1 MNWSRLAA
9 SARVLGGVVLLVAVA
24 LVVVLAAP
32 QVFGAEASYTVL
44 SGSMSPTFDAGDVVV
59 VRDVPPADISEGDI
73 ITYREAGSAITDE
86 RTDRVTHRVVA
97 VDRSGDSPVFR
108 TKGDANE
115 DVDSDPVAA
124 DRVVGSVWF
133 HVPYLG
139 LASQFAQSRLGL
151 VLFVILPGALLV
163 VTELYSLYTDALVE
177 VDPDESAEA
186 GESDENAGSDDSPG
200 GRAGVA
206 AGYVSASDG
215 GVTLYPERTGVRLS
229 DPVAVVEPSSSSSA
243 SVPATSDSTG
253 GIEWVTE
260 PADRDAAAV
269 TTDESSEDGR

>member
-1 MNWSRLAA
+1 MNWSRLTAA
-9 SARVLGGVVLLVAVA
+9 ARVLGGVVLLVAVA

-32 QVFGAEASYTVL
+32 QAFGADASYTVL

-59 VRDVPPADISEGDI
+59 VRDVPPADISAGDI
-73 ITYREAGSAITDE
+73 ITYREAGGAITDE

-115 DVDSDPVAA
+115 DVDSDPVTA
-124 DRVVGSVWF
+124 DRVVGRVWF

-139 LASQFAQSRLGL
+139 LAAQFVQSGLGL

-177 VDPDESAEA
+177 VDSDESDGRDRRDGSTADGGSA
-186 GESDENAGSDDSPG
+186 GGAAGID
-200 GRAGVA
+200 

-215 GVTLYPERTGVRLS
+215 GVALYPERTGVRVA
-229 DPVAVVEPSSSSSA
+229 DPVAVADPSPSA
-243 SVPATSDSTG
+243 SASMPSGSADG
-253 GIEWVTE
+253 MEWVTD
-260 PADRDAAAV
+260 PVDRPSDAP
-269 TTDESSEDGR
+269 TDESSEDGR

>member
-9 SARVLGGVVLLVAVA
+9 AARVLGGVVLLVAVA

-32 QVFGAEASYTVL
+32 QAFGAEASYTVL

-73 ITYREAGSAITDE
+73 ITYREAGSTITDE

-124 DRVVGSVWF
+124 DRVVGRVWF

-177 VDPDESAEA
+177 VDPDESD
-186 GESDENAGSDDSPG
+186 GID
-200 GRAGVA
+200 

-229 DPVAVVEPSSSSSA
+229 DPVAVVERSSSSSA
-243 SVPATSDSTG
+243 SDPVPSDSTDG
-253 GIEWVTE
+253 MEWVTA
-260 PADRDAAAV
+260 PADRDAAA

>member
-9 SARVLGGVVLLVAVA
+9 AARVLGGVVLLVAVA

-32 QVFGAEASYTVL
+32 QAFGADASYTVL

-124 DRVVGSVWF
+124 DRVVGRVWF

-139 LASQFAQSRLGL
+139 LAAQFVQSGLGL

-177 VDPDESAEA
+177 VDADES
-186 GESDENAGSDDSPG
+186 DGSDGRDGSPD
-200 GRAGVA
+200 AGTGTA
-206 AGYVSASDG
+206 GTGYVSASDG
-215 GVTLYPERTGVRLS
+215 GVALYPERTGVRLS
-229 DPVAVVEPSSSSSA
+229 APPVAVADPSPSA
-243 SVPATSDSTG
+243 SAPARSDSADG
-253 GIEWVTE
+253 MEWVTD
-260 PADRDAAAV
+260 PVDRDAAA
-269 TTDESSEDGR
+269 TDEPPEDGR

>member
-9 SARVLGGVVLLVAVA
+9 AARVLGGVVLLVAVA

-32 QVFGAEASYTVL
+32 QAFGADASYTVL

-115 DVDSDPVAA
+115 DVDSDPVTA
-124 DRVVGSVWF
+124 DRVVGRVWF

-139 LASQFAQSRLGL
+139 LAAQFVQSGLGL

-177 VDPDESAEA
+177 VDPDESDGSA
-186 GESDENAGSDDSPG
+186 GRDGSPDVGSETG
-200 GRAGVA
+200 T
-206 AGYVSASDG
+206 GYVSASDG

-229 DPVAVVEPSSSSSA
+229 DPVAVVDPSPSPSDAAPSGSA
-243 SVPATSDSTG
+243 DG
-253 GIEWVTE
+253 MEWVTD
-260 PADRDAAAV
+260 PVDCPSDAP
-269 TTDESSEDGR
+269 TDETSGDGR

>member
-9 SARVLGGVVLLVAVA
+9 AARVLGGVVLLVAVA

-32 QVFGAEASYTVL
+32 QAFGADASYTVL

-97 VDRSGDSPVFR
+97 VDRSADGPVFR

-124 DRVVGSVWF
+124 DRVVGRVWF

-139 LASQFAQSRLGL
+139 LAAQFVQSGLGL

-177 VDPDESAEA
+177 VDSDES
-186 GESDENAGSDDSPG
+186 DGSDGSPD
-200 GRAGVA
+200 AGTGT
-206 AGYVSASDG
+206 AGTDYVSASDG
-215 GVTLYPERTGVRLS
+215 GVALYPERTGVRLS
-229 DPVAVVEPSSSSSA
+229 APPVAVADPSPSA
-243 SVPATSDSTG
+243 STPARSDSADG
-253 GIEWVTE
+253 MEWVTD
-260 PADRDAAAV
+260 PVDCPSDAP
-269 TTDESSEDGR
+269 TDETFEDGR

>member
-1 MNWSRLAA
+1 MHWSRLAA
-9 SARVLGGVVLLVAVA
+9 AARVLGGVVLLVAVA

-59 VRDVPPADISEGDI
+59 VRDVPPTDISEGDI

-139 LASQFAQSRLGL
+139 LASQFAQSKLGL

-177 VDPDESAEA
+177 VDGDEEDGPGGSAE
-186 GESDENAGSDDSPG
+186 SAGSDGRPNG
-200 GRAGVA
+200 GAGID

-229 DPVAVVEPSSSSSA
+229 DPVAVVESPPSSSA
-243 SVPATSDSTG
+243 SDTSASTDD
-253 GIEWVTE
+253 IEWVTD
-260 PADRDAAAV
+260 PADRDAAA
-269 TTDESSEDGR
+269 TAADETPASEDGR

>member
-9 SARVLGGVVLLVAVA
+9 AARVLGGVVLLVAVA

-59 VRDVPPADISEGDI
+59 VRDVPPTDISEGDI

-139 LASQFAQSRLGL
+139 LASQFAQSKLGL

-177 VDPDESAEA
+177 VDGDESDADERA
-186 GESDENAGSDDSPG
+186 GHDGSPG
-200 GRAGVA
+200 EGAGID

-229 DPVAVVEPSSSSSA
+229 DPVAVVESSPSSS
-243 SVPATSDSTG
+243 VSDPSTDD
-253 GIEWVTE
+253 IEWVTD
-260 PADRDAAAV
+260 PADRDAAA
-269 TTDESSEDGR
+269 TAADETPASEDGR

>member
-9 SARVLGGVVLLVAVA
+9 AARVLGGAVLLVAVA

-32 QVFGAEASYTVL
+32 QAFGADASYTVL

-73 ITYREAGSAITDE
+73 LTYRAAGSAITDE

-115 DVDSDPVAA
+115 DIDSDPVAA
-124 DRVVGSVWF
+124 DRVVGRVWF

-139 LASQFAQSRLGL
+139 LAAQFAQSRLGL

-163 VTELYSLYTDALVE
+163 VTELYSLYADAATE
-177 VDPDESAEA
+177 T
-186 GESDENAGSDDSPG
+186 GT
-200 GRAGVA
+200 
-206 AGYVSASDG
+206 GYVSASDG
-215 GVTLYPERTGVRLS
+215 GVTLSPERTGVRLS
-229 DPVAVVEPSSSSSA
+229 EPVAVVDPSPSA
-243 SVPATSDSTG
+243 SASASASSDSPG
-253 GIEWVTE
+253 DMVWVTD
-260 PADRDAAAV
+260 PADRASDAAA
-269 TTDESSEDGR
+269 TDEPSEDGR

>member
-9 SARVLGGVVLLVAVA
+9 AARVLGGVVLLVAVA

-32 QVFGAEASYTVL
+32 QAFGADASYTVL

-115 DVDSDPVAA
+115 DVDSDPVTA
-124 DRVVGSVWF
+124 DRVVGRVWF

-139 LASQFAQSRLGL
+139 LAAQFVQSGLGL

-177 VDPDESAEA
+177 VDPDESD
-186 GESDENAGSDDSPG
+186 ESDGSTASGGSTGGAAGID
-200 GRAGVA
+200 

-229 DPVAVVEPSSSSSA
+229 DPVAVVDPSPPPFDAAPSGSA
-243 SVPATSDSTG
+243 DG
-253 GIEWVTE
+253 MEWVTD
-260 PADRDAAAV
+260 PVDCPSDAP
-269 TTDESSEDGR
+269 TDETSEDGR